1 MFNSYLQQ
9 EGALKHPLAVSV
21 SVSVYFMQ
29 SYFFFFFPLR
39 D

>member
-9 EGALKHPLAVSV
+9 EGALKHPLAVPVCV
-21 SVSVYFMQ
+21 SAYFMQ
-29 SYFFFFFPLR
+29 SSFFFFFPLR